1 MCFFFF
7 KQKTSYEWRISDW
20 SPDVC
25 SSDLRSVQARDDFI
39 VETLVPV
46 HIGFDTIVENC
57 GGPVDGRIDEAP
69 LIARAGTAVHGTR
82 RILPGAP
89 FRACRLPG
97 PFSVVIILH
106 SLVSV
111 RSSC

>member
-1 MCFFFF
+1 MNCRNRMILFFLF
-7 KQKTSYEWRISDW
+7 KQKTAYDMRISDW
-20 SPDVC
+20 SSDVC
-25 SSDLRSVQARDDFI
+25 SSDL
-39 VETLVPV
+39 
-46 HIGFDTIVENC
+46 IGFDTIVDNG

-69 LIARAGTAVHGTR
+69 LIARAGPAVHGTR
-82 RILPGAP
+82 RILPDAP

-111 RSSC
+111 RSSCCVGTGINRGGK